1 MPVLPEVG
9 SMIVPPFFNTPRRS
23 ASSIIAMPMRSL
35 IDPPGF
41 ARSSLIHTSFP
52 GNSEYRRLRRTC
64 GVLPIVSRMLLTR
77 MGADVRVKESAAT
90 VEAGR
95 GPVMGQAVLL
105 SGACGEG
112 SGADRGIAPGPRRNA
127 DLERRS
133 NGRGRIAPLGVALR
147 ARAHRSSPSTT
158 PRFFGGGAKISPPTP
173 SQSGLFRQI
182 PLKDPRSAV

>member
-1 MPVLPEVG
+1 MARPIPVLPDVG

-112 SGADRGIAPGPRRNA
+112 SGAGRGIAPGPNDGTRILNG
-127 DLERRS
+127 DLAERAGS
-133 NGRGRIAPLGVALR
+133 APLGVALR
-147 ARAHRSSPSTT
+147 TRVHRSS
-158 PRFFGGGAKISPPTP
+158 
-173 SQSGLFRQI
+173 
-182 PLKDPRSAV
+182 

>member
-9 SMIVPPFFNTPRRS
+9 SMIVPPFFNNPRRS
-23 ASSIIAMPMRSL
+23 ASSIIAMPMR
-35 IDPPGF
+35 
-41 ARSSLIHTSFP
+41 SLIHTSFP

-112 SGADRGIAPGPRRNA
+112 SHADRGIAPGPNGGTRILNGDLAERA
-127 DLERRS
+127 DR
-133 NGRGRIAPLGVALR
+133 
-147 ARAHRSSPSTT
+147 PS
-158 PRFFGGGAKISPPTP
+158 
-173 SQSGLFRQI
+173 
-182 PLKDPRSAV
+182 DPRSAV